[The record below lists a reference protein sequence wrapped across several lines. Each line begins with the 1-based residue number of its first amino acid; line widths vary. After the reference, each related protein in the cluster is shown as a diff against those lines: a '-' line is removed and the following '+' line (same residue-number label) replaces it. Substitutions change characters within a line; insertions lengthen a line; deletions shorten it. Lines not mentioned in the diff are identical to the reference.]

1 MKGRYY
7 CEMES
12 PIYRQII
19 AEKLIIEGKQI
30 KGTKKGEKMPRQ
42 KSYIFPVSLVFKTSN
57 RSNAKTKIKVY
68 KTRNVDEIIDD
79 LEKGKLPGVPP
90 KSEIITIGLGES
102 MVKKYKQQYKL

>member
-30 KGTKKGEKMPRQ
+30 KGTKKGKR
-42 KSYIFPVSLVFKTSN
+42 KN
-57 RSNAKTKIKVY
+57 
-68 KTRNVDEIIDD
+68 
-79 LEKGKLPGVPP
+79 GK
-90 KSEIITIGLGES
+90 
-102 MVKKYKQQYKL
+102 